1 MVQQRIQIMKSLHS
15 FFRLG
20 IIGSAER
27 KVHLQCVD
35 YSDLD
40 EPVHVG
46 ERTMYGGSKADICN
60 WVVPLV
66 GCVIRFIH
74 IPVRN
79 AGESKQQKLYY
90 TRQMP
95 WDLKKMRYA

>member
-1 MVQQRIQIMKSLHS
+1 MRTLYS

-35 YSDLD
+35 YS
-40 EPVHVG
+40 EISNPVHIG
-46 ERTMYGGSKADICN
+46 ERTMYGGSKAGICN
-60 WVVPLV
+60 WVVLLV
-66 GCVIRFIH
+66 GRSIRFLH

-79 AGESKQQKLYY
+79 AGEGKQQKLYY

-95 WDLKKMRYA
+95 WDIMRCNYA

>member
-1 MVQQRIQIMKSLHS
+1 MRTLYS

-20 IIGSAER
+20 IIGSAEH
-27 KVHLQCVD
+27 KVHLQCID
-35 YSDLD
+35 YS
-40 EPVHVG
+40 EISNPVHIG
-46 ERTMYGGSKADICN
+46 ERTMYGGSKAGICN

-66 GCVIRFIH
+66 ACSIRFLH

-79 AGESKQQKLYY
+79 AGEGKQQKLYY

-95 WDLKKMRYA
+95 WDIKRYNYA

>member
-1 MVQQRIQIMKSLHS
+1 MRSLYS

-35 YSDLD
+35 YSDLKD
-40 EPVHVG
+40 PIHLG
-46 ERTMYGGSKADICN
+46 EHTVYGGSKAGICN

-66 GCVIRFIH
+66 ACSIRFLH

-79 AGESKQQKLYY
+79 AGEGKQQKLYY

-95 WDLKKMRYA
+95 WDIERYDYA